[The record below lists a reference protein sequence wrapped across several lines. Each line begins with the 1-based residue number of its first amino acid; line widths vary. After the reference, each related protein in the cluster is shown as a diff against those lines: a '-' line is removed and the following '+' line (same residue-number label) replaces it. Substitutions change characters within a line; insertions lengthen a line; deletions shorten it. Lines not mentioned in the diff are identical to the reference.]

1 MQVARVSVL
10 RPTSRVAASLWFSCF
25 GEKPGSHTGIRNAA
39 IAVALV
45 RSPLLILASGAQN
58 GSTNSFLKR
67 PVMDFQIRQLGA
79 DDAEAFSK
87 LRRELTA
94 DNPIPMGLTLEEE
107 LTRPLQGFR
116 DQLAYPEP
124 NAAFG
129 AFHSDELVASAA
141 VAWPSKL
148 PSSRHKTTLWGVFVS
163 PRYRRKGLGRAV
175 VQRAIV
181 HAESAGVRRINLT
194 VYVPNPAAV
203 RLYESLQ
210 FEHCGVEPEA
220 IRIEEAYFDGCQMS
234 RLSIGDRHSCSIG
247 SANAI
252 CLKQ

>member
-1 MQVARVSVL
+1 
-10 RPTSRVAASLWFSCF
+10 
-25 GEKPGSHTGIRNAA
+25 
-39 IAVALV
+39 
-45 RSPLLILASGAQN
+45 
-58 GSTNSFLKR
+58 
-67 PVMDFQIRQLGA
+67 MDFQIRQLRA

-94 DNPIPMGLTLEEE
+94 DNPIPMGLTMEEE
-107 LTRPLQGFR
+107 LARPLQGFR
-116 DQLAYPEP
+116 DQLSYPEP

-129 AFHSDELVASAA
+129 AFVGSELAASAA

-163 PRYRRKGLGRAV
+163 PRFRRVGLGRIV
-175 VQRAIV
+175 VQRAIE

-203 RLYESLQ
+203 KLYESLQ

-220 IRIEEAYFDGCQMS
+220 ICIDDTYYDGCQMS
-234 RLSIGDRHSCSIG
+234 RLSFGISR
-247 SANAI
+247 
-252 CLKQ
+252 